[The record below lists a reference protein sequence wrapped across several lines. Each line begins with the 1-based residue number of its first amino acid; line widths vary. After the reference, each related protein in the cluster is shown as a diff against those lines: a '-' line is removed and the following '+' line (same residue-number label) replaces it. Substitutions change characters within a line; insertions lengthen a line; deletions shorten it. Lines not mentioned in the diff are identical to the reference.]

1 MHPMFQEK
9 KLTKEQV
16 FQKLKY
22 YCGYQERCHSEA
34 KEKAY
39 SFKLRKTEVEE
50 LLSMLIEEGYLNE
63 ERFAILFAGGKFRI
77 KQWGRNKIKYELK
90 QKKISDYCIRKALN
104 NIDEKEYLSVME
116 KLAKKKW
123 DSVIGQGTN
132 QFIKMAKT
140 RDFLLQRGYES
151 EMVNRIITGLTKK

>member
-1 MHPMFQEK
+1 MLQEK

-16 FQKLKY
+16 FQKLKH
-22 YCGYQERCHSEA
+22 YCGYQERCHSEV

-39 SFKLRKTEVEE
+39 SFKLRKAEVEE
-50 LLSMLIEEGYLNE
+50 LLSTLIEEGYLNE
-63 ERFAILFAGGKFRI
+63 ERFSILFAGGRFRI

-104 NIDEKEYLSVME
+104 NIDEKEYLSAVE

-123 DSVIGQGTN
+123 ASVNDPGTN
-132 QFIKMAKT
+132 LFIKMAKT
-140 RDFLLQRGYES
+140 REFLLQRGYES
-151 EMVNRIITGLTKK
+151 EIVNRTLAGLTKK

>member
-1 MHPMFQEK
+1 MSPMLQAK

-16 FQKLKY
+16 FQKLKH
-22 YCGYQERCHSEA
+22 YCGYQERCHSEV

-39 SFKLRKTEVEE
+39 SFRLRKAEVEE
-50 LLSMLIEEGYLNE
+50 LLSLLIEEGYLNE

-90 QKKISDYCIRKALN
+90 EKKISDYCIRKALS
-104 NIDEKEYLSVME
+104 NIDEKEYQSTIE

-123 DSVIGQGTN
+123 ASVNSPGTN

-140 RDFLLQRGYES
+140 RDFLFQRGYES
-151 EMVNRIITGLTKK
+151 EIVNKIIAGLTKK

>member
-1 MHPMFQEK
+1 MLQEK

-16 FQKLKY
+16 FQKLKH
-22 YCGYQERCHSEA
+22 YCGYQERCHSEV

-39 SFKLRKTEVEE
+39 SFKLRKAEVEE
-50 LLSMLIEEGYLNE
+50 LLSTLIEEGYLNE
-63 ERFAILFAGGKFRI
+63 ERFSILFAGGRFRI

-104 NIDEKEYLSVME
+104 NIDEKEYLSTVE

-123 DSVIGQGTN
+123 ASVNDPGTN
-132 QFIKMAKT
+132 LFIKMAKT
-140 RDFLLQRGYES
+140 REFLLQRGYES
-151 EMVNRIITGLTKK
+151 EIVNRTLAGLTKK